1 MSPMAKLKENWRIY
15 PSKYRGVMIE
25 YHDLSGKLL
34 LALNYQPEQA
44 RQLADQI
51 LGTVENRQKE
61 PTRRAS

>member
-1 MSPMAKLKENWRIY
+1 MKSMAKQKKNWRIY
-15 PSKYRGVMIE
+15 PSKSRGVMIE

-51 LGTVENRQKE
+51 LSAVENRQNE